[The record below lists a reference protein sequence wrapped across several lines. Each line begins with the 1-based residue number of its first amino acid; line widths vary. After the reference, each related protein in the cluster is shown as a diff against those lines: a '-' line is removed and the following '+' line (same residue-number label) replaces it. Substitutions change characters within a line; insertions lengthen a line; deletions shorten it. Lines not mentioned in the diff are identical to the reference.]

1 MDMVNQDIL
10 NSKVTLESKQGIL
23 VIFLN
28 LKCFLVFSAGTNL
41 KTMHE
46 TTCCAPGGVVFFIT
60 SLLRCVHRP
69 CRTACSKTPEESTKH
84 TRHRLLMHVC
94 MLNPEGCQ
102 QIMLEH
108 DLTMQTVH
116 HQYQHFQA
124 PQRRCNLLLWDE
136 RFSSSNI

>member
-46 TTCCAPGGVVFFIT
+46 TTCCAPGGVVFFHYQ
-60 SLLRCVHRP
+60 SAQMCPQALQDGLL
-69 CRTACSKTPEESTKH
+69 
-84 TRHRLLMHVC
+84 
-94 MLNPEGCQ
+94 
-102 QIMLEH
+102 
-108 DLTMQTVH
+108 
-116 HQYQHFQA
+116 
-124 PQRRCNLLLWDE
+124 
-136 RFSSSNI
+136 